1 MGDKPQ
7 NSRAAAAE
15 LRQRAGK
22 KNFQDETGKLV
33 RTLPAREDLLRM
45 VQELEIHH
53 IELKMQND
61 ELRRT
66 QEKLAISRDKYSNLH
81 DFAPVGYFTLDSD
94 GLIRGVNFA
103 GAQLLGLNRQQVYNK
118 PLAGFVATV
127 TARDILRDHLGQ
139 VLQNQEVQRCEIPL
153 RTKTGRILLG
163 QLQSIAIQP
172 DENSAGQFFVAI
184 TDGTIQHQLAE
195 SMRSTHEIMGNKVQ
209 ERTAELTRTNEQ
221 LSLEI
226 EERKQTA
233 DSLREALEII
243 KQLKEQLRAENIYL
257 REEIDQIYANL
268 NMIGDSTEFRTV
280 LKQVRQVAPTDSTV
294 LIQGET
300 GTGKELIAHALHNQ
314 SRRRDR
320 LMIIVNCA
328 ALPPTLIESELF
340 GHEKGAFT
348 GAIARRVGRFEMAND
363 STIFLDE
370 IDALSQDLQ
379 AKLLRVLETG
389 EFERLGDS
397 RSIKVNVRVVAATN
411 RDLGALVAAG
421 GFREDIYYRLNVF
434 PITVPPLRER
444 REDIVALAWFF
455 VQQFSKTMGKPIESI
470 HRQCIEALQA
480 YPWPGNVRELRNLIE
495 RAMIVTDAQ
504 VLSLDLPKSLG
515 NVEPA
520 GVALTLNEMDR
531 QHIIAVL
538 NRTGWR
544 VSGKGGAAEI
554 LGINPK
560 TLESRM
566 LKLKIHR
573 RKPPAPSP

>member
-15 LRQRAGK
+15 LRQWAEKSFQQEAGK
-22 KNFQDETGKLV
+22 RV
-33 RTLPAREDLLRM
+33 RTPPAREDLLRM
-45 VQELEIHH
+45 VQELESQQL
-53 IELKMQND
+53 ELKMQND

-66 QEKLAISRDKYSNLH
+66 REKLASSRDKYSNLH

-94 GLIRGVNFA
+94 GLIREVNFA
-103 GAQLLGLNRQQVYNK
+103 GAELLGLNRQQVYNK
-118 PLAGFVATV
+118 PLAAFVAT
-127 TARDILRDHLGQ
+127 APGGDILRDHLEQ
-139 VLQNQEVQRCEIPL
+139 VLQTPEMQHCEIPL
-153 RTKTGRILLG
+153 RTKTGEVLFG
-163 QLQSIAIQP
+163 QLQSIALQP
-172 DENSAGQFFVAI
+172 DENSAGLIFVAI
-184 TDGTIQHQLAE
+184 TDGTIHHQLVE
-195 SMRSTHEIMGNKVQ
+195 SLRVAKEIMGNTVQ
-209 ERTAELTRTNEQ
+209 ERTAELTHTNEQ

-243 KQLKEQLRAENIYL
+243 KQLKEQLRAENTYL

-268 NMIGDSTEFRTV
+268 NMVGDSTEIKTV
-280 LKQVRQVAPTDSTV
+280 LKLVSQVAPTDSTV
-294 LIQGET
+294 LVQGET

-314 SRRRDR
+314 SGRREL
-320 LMIIVNCA
+320 LMITVNCA

-348 GAIARRVGRFEMAND
+348 GATARRIGRFEMANN

-370 IDALSQDLQ
+370 IDALPLDLL

-397 RSIKVNVRVVAATN
+397 RSIKVNVRIIAATN

-421 GFREDIYYRLNVF
+421 GFREDMYYRLNVF

-444 REDIVALAWFF
+444 REDIVALAWYF
-455 VQQFSKTMGKPIESI
+455 VQQFSKTMGKPIKSL
-470 HRQCIEALQA
+470 HRQCIETLQA
-480 YPWPGNVRELRNLIE
+480 YPWPGNVRELRNVIE
-495 RAMIVTDAQ
+495 RAMIVTDGQ
-504 VLSLDLPKSLG
+504 ELSLDLPKACG
-515 NVEPA
+515 NVKPTE
-520 GVALTLNEMDR
+520 VALTLDDVDR
-531 QHIIAVL
+531 QHIVEVL

-554 LGINPK
+554 LGLNPK

-566 LKLKIHR
+566 QKLNIHR
-573 RKPPAPSP
+573 SKPPVGSH

>member
-7 NSRAAAAE
+7 NSRAATAK
-15 LRQRAGK
+15 LRQRAPK
-22 KNFQDETGKLV
+22 SFQGEAGKLV

-45 VQELEIHH
+45 VQELEIHQ

-61 ELRRT
+61 ELRRA

-94 GLIRGVNFA
+94 GLIREVNFA
-103 GAQLLGLNRQQVYNK
+103 GAQLLGLNRQQVSNK
-118 PLAGFVATV
+118 SLAGFVATA
-127 TARDILRDHLGQ
+127 TGKDILRNHLGQ
-139 VLQNQEVQRCEIPL
+139 VLQKQEVQRCEIPL
-153 RTKTGRILLG
+153 RTKTGEVIFG
-163 QLQSIAIQP
+163 QLQSILIQP
-172 DENSAGQFFVAI
+172 DENSAGGFFVAI
-184 TDGTIQHQLAE
+184 TDGTSQHQLAE
-195 SMRSTHEIMGNKVQ
+195 SMRIAQEIMGNKVH

-243 KQLKEQLRAENIYL
+243 KQLKEQLRAENTYL
-257 REEIDQIYANL
+257 REEIGQIYANL
-268 NMIGDSTEFRTV
+268 NMVGDSTAIRTV
-280 LKQVRQVAPTDSTV
+280 LKQVSQVAPTDSTV

-314 SRRRDR
+314 SRRRER
-320 LMIIVNCA
+320 LMIIVNCS

-348 GAIARRVGRFEMAND
+348 GAIARRIGRFEMAND

-370 IDALSQDLQ
+370 IDTLPQDLQ

-397 RSIKVNVRVVAATN
+397 SSIKVNVRVVAATN

-421 GFREDIYYRLNVF
+421 GFRADMYYRLNVF

-444 REDIVALAWFF
+444 REDIAALAWSF
-455 VQQFSKTMGKPIESI
+455 VQQFSKTMGKPIESMQQ
-470 HRQCIEALQA
+470 QCLEALQA
-480 YPWPGNVRELRNLIE
+480 YPWPGNVRELRNVIE
-495 RAMIVTDAQ
+495 RAMIVADGQALT
-504 VLSLDLPKSLG
+504 LDLPKFLG
-515 NVEPA
+515 NVEPT
-520 GVALTLNEMDR
+520 GVALTLDEVDR
-531 QHIIAVL
+531 QHIVAVL
-538 NRTGWR
+538 DRTGWR

-566 LKLKIHR
+566 QKLNIHR
-573 RKPPAPSP
+573 RKPPAPKH

>member
-1 MGDKPQ
+1 M
-7 NSRAAAAE
+7 
-15 LRQRAGK
+15 
-22 KNFQDETGKLV
+22 

-45 VQELEIHH
+45 VQELEIHQ

-61 ELRRT
+61 ELRRA

-94 GLIRGVNFA
+94 GLIREINFA
-103 GAQLLGLNRQQVYNK
+103 GAQLLGLNRQQVTNK
-118 PLAGFVATV
+118 SLAGFVATA
-127 TARDILRDHLGQ
+127 TGKDILRNHLGQ
-139 VLQNQEVQRCEIPL
+139 VLQKQEVQRCEIPL
-153 RTKTGRILLG
+153 RTKTGEVIFG
-163 QLQSIAIQP
+163 QLQSILIQP
-172 DENSAGQFFVAI
+172 DENSAGGFFVAI
-184 TDGTIQHQLAE
+184 TDGTSQHQLAE
-195 SMRSTHEIMGNKVQ
+195 SMRIAQEIMGNKVH

-243 KQLKEQLRAENIYL
+243 KQLKEQLRAENTYL
-257 REEIDQIYANL
+257 REEIGQIYANL
-268 NMIGDSTEFRTV
+268 NMVGDSTAIRTV
-280 LKQVRQVAPTDSTV
+280 LKQVSQVAPTDSTV

-314 SRRRDR
+314 SRRRER
-320 LMIIVNCA
+320 LMIIVNCS

-348 GAIARRVGRFEMAND
+348 GAIARRIGRFEMAND

-370 IDALSQDLQ
+370 IDTLPQDLQ

-421 GFREDIYYRLNVF
+421 GFRADMYYRLNVF

-444 REDIVALAWFF
+444 REDIAALAWSF
-455 VQQFSKTMGKPIESI
+455 VQQFSKTMGKPIESMQ
-470 HRQCIEALQA
+470 RQCLEALQA
-480 YPWPGNVRELRNLIE
+480 YPWPGNIRELRNVIE
-495 RAMIVTDAQ
+495 RAMIVADGQALT
-504 VLSLDLPKSLG
+504 LDLPKFLG
-515 NVEPA
+515 NVEPT
-520 GVALTLNEMDR
+520 GVALTLDEVDR
-531 QHIIAVL
+531 QHIVAVL
-538 NRTGWR
+538 DRTGWR
-544 VSGKGGAAEI
+544 VSGKGGAAET

-566 LKLKIHR
+566 QKLNIHR
-573 RKPPAPSP
+573 RKPPAPKH